1 MIMSSSIE
9 PDPSVMRLVT
19 EISRL
24 FARDFSARVGDYGL
38 THTQWRALA
47 VLSRNEGIKQAVLAD
62 LLQIQPISLGRLIDR
77 LEAAGWVERRRAAG
91 DRRAIQLYLTPKVG
105 PVLDQM
111 TVTASLTREAGLADF
126 DAGEREQLIRMLQ
139 RLKASLVRN
148 VAHHTASPSPG
159 QGRAS
164 DER

>member
-1 MIMSSSIE
+1 MTRPSSIE

-24 FARDFSARVGDYGL
+24 FSRDFSARVRDYGL
-38 THTQWRALA
+38 THTQWQALA

-62 LLQIQPISLGRLIDR
+62 LLQIQPISLGRLVDR
-77 LEAAGWVERRRAAG
+77 LEAAGWVERRRASN

-105 PVLDQM
+105 PVLDRM
-111 TVTASLTREAGLADF
+111 TVTASLTREAGLSDF

-139 RLKASLVRN
+139 RVKANLARGISR
-148 VAHHTASPSPG
+148 AAGHRSPDRE
-159 QGRAS
+159 QAN